1 MICDSPDSP
10 HSNFQPYTSLTLLRL
25 SLDAPYLFRLEPRA
39 SELRCSLADFTQ
51 IISWC
56 RSRFLFSWKRRRFV
70 YAVASIEDLQTPRSP
85 TSSKG
90 PSPLFIR
97 LQPFLKIIKIRSKMF
112 PDVMTLHN
120 NQDNFSWETQT
131 HPTHSIRRPLDV
143 RLWRKGNAGNRR
155 LLARVYV
162 QYPFYPFLLMNAH
175 PTTFNKLYIVNMMFN
190 PFNQSCVLGPHPFLL
205 GSSQFE
211 GKATDDHSGMM
222 RDQEWP

>member
-97 LQPFLKIIKIRSKMF
+97 LQPFLKIIKIRSKCFLMSWRFTTTRTIFHEKHRHIRHTQFVAPLMF
-112 PDVMTLHN
+112 DF
-120 NQDNFSWETQT
+120 D
-131 HPTHSIRRPLDV
+131 
-143 RLWRKGNAGNRR
+143 
-155 LLARVYV
+155 
-162 QYPFYPFLLMNAH
+162 
-175 PTTFNKLYIVNMMFN
+175 
-190 PFNQSCVLGPHPFLL
+190 
-205 GSSQFE
+205 
-211 GKATDDHSGMM
+211 GKAMQGTGDSLPECMYSTLTLSIPFCWWIHTLLRSINYIL
-222 RDQEWP
+222 